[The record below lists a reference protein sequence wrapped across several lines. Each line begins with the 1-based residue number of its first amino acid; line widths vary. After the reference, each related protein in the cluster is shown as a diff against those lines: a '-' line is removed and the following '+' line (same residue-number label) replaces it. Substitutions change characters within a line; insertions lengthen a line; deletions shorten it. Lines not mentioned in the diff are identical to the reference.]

1 MVIARKIAYNVV
13 LNSFLKVFSTVVL
26 SLLSIRLMT
35 GYLGQEGFGKYAT
48 VLAFFSFFTA
58 FADLGLGSVTARE
71 ISRPGADEGEI
82 LGNVLTLRLVSSLAI
97 LLLSPLIAFF
107 SPYARDIEIGI
118 MIAAGAMV
126 FSTLSSVLNGIFQK
140 NLAMDKVAMVEF
152 LGKLFQVGLI
162 IIIVKENLG
171 FLAVACTLIV
181 ALAFNSLCALFLSR
195 RYITFRLRFDFSYW
209 RQFLRHSLP
218 MGVTALITFSYF
230 KMDTILLSVM
240 QSNAHVGIYNVA
252 YKIMENLI
260 FFPAM
265 LSGLILP
272 ILSRFIF
279 TERRHFV
286 EIADKTFK
294 VFFIIVVPIVAG
306 TWFLAPDIVRI
317 VSGSGFESS
326 AAVLRILIFSLGCIF
341 FGNYFNML
349 LIVGNAQKKLM
360 QALIFVALFN
370 ISLNSFLIP
379 RYSYTGAAFTAVATE
394 LAVVILT
401 GFLVYRHLRYVPSF
415 EHISK
420 ILFSGLVM
428 SGVLYLLEPF
438 SFAVAGIGGVAVY
451 LALLGLTK
459 SISAE
464 EISSL
469 FQKDGKN
476 AMAETESI
484 ESLTPTP

>member
-1 MVIARKIAYNVV
+1 
-13 LNSFLKVFSTVVL
+13 
-26 SLLSIRLMT
+26 
-35 GYLGQEGFGKYAT
+35 
-48 VLAFFSFFTA
+48 
-58 FADLGLGSVTARE
+58 
-71 ISRPGADEGEI
+71 
-82 LGNVLTLRLVSSLAI
+82 
-97 LLLSPLIAFF
+97 
-107 SPYARDIEIGI
+107 
-118 MIAAGAMV
+118 
-126 FSTLSSVLNGIFQK
+126 
-140 NLAMDKVAMVEF
+140 MDKVAMVEF

-326 AAVLRILIFSLGCIF
+326 AAVLRIRKFRI
-341 FGNYFNML
+341 
-349 LIVGNAQKKLM
+349 
-360 QALIFVALFN
+360 N
-370 ISLNSFLIP
+370 I
-379 RYSYTGAAFTAVATE
+379 A
-394 LAVVILT
+394 IL
-401 GFLVYRHLRYVPSF
+401 
-415 EHISK
+415 
-420 ILFSGLVM
+420 
-428 SGVLYLLEPF
+428 PF
-438 SFAVAGIGGVAVY
+438 
-451 LALLGLTK
+451 
-459 SISAE
+459 
-464 EISSL
+464 
-469 FQKDGKN
+469 
-476 AMAETESI
+476 
-484 ESLTPTP
+484 P